1 LGKNPSIL
9 YQYSS
14 FLVILKIVS
23 LKMTAE
29 AEIRAYLEECDEAH
43 KARDIKRLMKTY
55 SPDATLITVV
65 RI

>member
-1 LGKNPSIL
+1 MN
-9 YQYSS
+9 
-14 FLVILKIVS
+14 
-23 LKMTAE
+23 AD

-55 SPDATLITVV
+55 SPDATLITLV